1 MRSSGLQDRNERG
14 FTLLEVIVAV
24 AILGMSLVTL
34 LGLQIKTIR
43 LQQISNRT
51 TVATLLAQEKITEK
65 MIEIG
70 ESESPPFYS
79 ESGEFEDETFEQY
92 GWEYTV
98 TATEAVTLFRI
109 DLTVFWDEKDKTA
122 QGVTLSSFVST
133 GTGS

>member
-1 MRSSGLQDRNERG
+1 MRDKDEGG
-14 FTLLEVIVAV
+14 FTLLEVIFAV
-24 AILGMSLVTL
+24 AILGMSLVTI

-51 TVATLLAQEKITEK
+51 TVATLLAQEKMTEK

-79 ESGEFEDETFEQY
+79 ESGEFEDEAYNQY

-98 TATEAVTLFRI
+98 TATEAATLYRI
-109 DLTVFWDEKDKTA
+109 DLTVFWDDGNKPA
-122 QGVTLSSFVST
+122 HGVTLSSFVST
-133 GTGS
+133 GSGS